1 MKKRILGL
9 SLCALGSIALLTACN
24 NGPKSNAKV
33 DNSGKVFKIACWNE
47 EFRGFFNKYSTDEG
61 KALIKEG
68 KLMATADAQA
78 AKTGLHIDDKQYE
91 VGLLRS
97 HYDLFPDG
105 ILEDVV
111 RFHDPSASVYNGELA
126 SAPAAFAVLAV
137 VRRSGSIADDGLPRL
152 RQSVKQGG
160 LAHIRPSDDGY

>member
-78 AKTGLHIDDKQYE
+78 AKTGLHIDGIPVVFTETPSKDGAYQKA
-91 VGLLRS
+91 L
-97 HYDLFPDG
+97 DLALDNQ
-105 ILEDVV
+105 
-111 RFHDPSASVYNGELA
+111 AK
-126 SAPAAFAVLAV
+126 AA
-137 VRRSGSIADDGLPRL
+137 ADDKIDMFLAEADYILKYAFRQRCLLPVL
-152 RQSVKQGG
+152 PIWHDLQQNHRQRGPR
-160 LAHIRPSDDGY
+160 HR